1 MNVKFKVLSAGVLFF
16 IGQSVMAQKT
26 KKDTATTKNIQ
37 EVVVLGYSKT
47 ATKAKSTAASTTVS
61 AETLENRLML
71 LS

>member
-1 MNVKFKVLSAGVLFF
+1 MQGFVLYWAKCNGT
-16 IGQSVMAQKT
+16 KT

-61 AETLENRLML
+61 AETLKIGLML

>member
-47 ATKAKSTAASTTVS
+47 ATKAKS
-61 AETLENRLML
+61 LFKF
-71 LS
+71 